1 MQVWTSIYGGKVKK
15 IAIVGA
21 GFSGAVIAHEL
32 GRSGDYD
39 IDVFDT
45 RAHVAGNCHT
55 ERDAETDVMLHVY
68 GPHIFHTSN
77 EKVWRYVQEFDE
89 FMPFTNRVKAITRG
103 RVFSLPINL
112 LTINQF
118 FGKTFNPREAE
129 AFLASIGDRSIES
142 PQTFEEQALRF
153 VGKDLYEAF
162 FKGYTI
168 KQWGMHPSE
177 LPASILKRLPVRFN
191 YDDNYYASK
200 YQGMPKHGYTHIVQ
214 KMLDQPNVKVH
225 LQTSFER
232 SMVEDFAHVFYS
244 GPVDA
249 WFGHCE
255 GRLGYRTLDFAAERH
270 EGDYQGNPVI
280 NYGDEDVPWTR
291 ISEHKHFSPWETHEK
306 TVIFKEYSR
315 YCEERDTPYYPIRMA
330 KEKSQLKNYISLA
343 EKEKNVSFVGRLGTY
358 RYLDMHVTIAE
369 ALEVAEKFLACEAR
383 GDRLPAFVVDPLG

>member
-1 MQVWTSIYGGKVKK
+1 VKK

-32 GRSGDYD
+32 GGSGDYD

-45 RAHVAGNCHT
+45 RPHVAGNCHT
-55 ERDAETDVMLHVY
+55 ERDVDTEVMLHVY

-77 EKVWRYVQEFDE
+77 ERVWNYVQGFDE
-89 FMPFTNRVKAITRG
+89 FMPFTNRVKAVTKG

-153 VGKDLYEAF
+153 VGKELYEAF

-200 YQGMPKHGYTHIVQ
+200 YQGMPRHGYTHIVE
-214 KMLDQPNVKVH
+214 KMLDRPNVKLH

-232 SMVEDFAHVFYS
+232 SMVEDYAHVFYS
-244 GPVDA
+244 GPIDA

-315 YCEERDTPYYPIRMA
+315 YCEETDTPYYPIRMA

-343 EKEKNVSFVGRLGTY
+343 ENEKNVSFVGRLGTY

-383 GDRLPAFVVDPLG
+383 SDRLPAFVVDPLG